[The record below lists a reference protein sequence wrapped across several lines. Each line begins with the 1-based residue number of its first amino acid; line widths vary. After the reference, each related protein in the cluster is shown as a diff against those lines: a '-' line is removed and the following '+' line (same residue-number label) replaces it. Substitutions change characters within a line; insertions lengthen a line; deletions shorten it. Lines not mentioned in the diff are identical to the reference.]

1 MNNKEKLLGFIQK
14 EEESALS
21 SVEIAE
27 MKALL
32 DTPEILE
39 FYNTY
44 KKIHNALI
52 SKTNHLSYET
62 LSDYILLKNGLEP
75 EDSNIILK
83 LPEVED
89 HLRVCNTCLDEFR
102 MLNNELNEIE
112 GFLNK
117 PADKTPKD
125 TTTPSIFR
133 KPLSTRYGIIAVLTI
148 GIIYF
153 TALVISQAVT
163 PDNIEYAQ
171 IKNETDFYTTRGR
184 MTNEF
189 QSSLEALENKQYLK
203 AIKHL
208 ELDIKNNTGDATL
221 FYSYY
226 ILGLAYLET
235 AENNILGLF
244 PSYDQPSVV
253 KGLKNLDMAINLNN
267 TGRFRNVALDAYFYR
282 AKALLMLGRN
292 KEAKNNLK
300 YVITNMGSKLVEAQ
314 EILKQ
319 ME

>member
-1 MNNKEKLLGFIQK
+1 MDTKEKLLGLIQK

-21 SVEIAE
+21 SVEMTE
-27 MKALL
+27 MKSLL
-32 DTPEILE
+32 GNPECLE

-44 KKIHNALI
+44 KIVQHAF
-52 SKTNHLSYET
+52 SKKEHLNYET

-83 LPEVED
+83 LPKVEY
-89 HLRVCNTCLDEFR
+89 HLRECNTCLDEFN
-102 MLNNELNEIE
+102 MLNSELNEIE
-112 GFLNK
+112 SFLSK
-117 PADKTPKD
+117 PAEKTLKDKLTPAARRR
-125 TTTPSIFR
+125 T
-133 KPLSTRYGIIAVLTI
+133 LSVRYGIIAGLTI

-153 TALVISQAVT
+153 AAMVISKAVT

-171 IKNETDFYTTRGR
+171 ITNEPDFYTTRGR
-184 MTNEF
+184 MTDQF
-189 QSSLEALENKQYLK
+189 QASLEALENKQYPI

-208 ELDIKNNTGDATL
+208 ELDIKNNSGDAAL

-244 PSYDQPSVV
+244 PSYDKPAVE
-253 KGLKNLDMAINLNN
+253 KGLKNLDIAINLNN
-267 TGRFRNVALDAYFYR
+267 TGRFTNVALDAYFYK
-282 AKALLMLGRN
+282 AKALLMLGKN
-292 KEAKNNLK
+292 KEAKKNLQ
-300 YVITNMGSKLVEAQ
+300 YVLTNRGSKLGEAQ
-314 EILKQ
+314 DILKQ